1 MKILLSGGGTMGSV
15 SPLIA
20 LYLELRKYDPKLSC
34 LFVGGKTGPE
44 KVAVESYG
52 IPFHTISSGRFRRYL
67 TWQNILDPLNVAA
80 GFFQSFW
87 LLLRQRPDVVVIAG
101 SFVGVPVAWAA
112 WILRV
117 PIIIHQ
123 QDIIA
128 GLANKLM
135 ANFARKITLS
145 FEISKKDFSSKKTVL
160 TGNPVKAE
168 LYQCYADAGT
178 LFGLDPEMPTVLI
191 MGGGTGAQNIN
202 TLVEQSIKRLT
213 QFCQILHISG
223 KGKKIDVTHDH
234 YHQFEFLTKEM
245 TDALCA
251 SDLVVARAG
260 ISTLSELVVV
270 AKPAI
275 IIPIADS
282 HQEANAHYFQNHN
295 AVVKLDE
302 RGLTP
307 DGFASMIEE
316 VLYDKERCAS
326 LSKNISGI
334 MQHNGALNM
343 AQVVAEVVGA
353 RKLKISTKKV

>member
-20 LYLELRKYDPKLSC
+20 LYLELRKYDPQLSC
-34 LFVGGKTGPE
+34 LFVGGQTGPE
-44 KVAVESYG
+44 RVAVESYG
-52 IPFHTISSGRFRRYL
+52 IRFRTIRSGRFRRYL
-67 TWQNILDPLNVAA
+67 TWQNLLDPLNVVA
-80 GFFQSFW
+80 GFFQSLW
-87 LLLRQRPDVVVIAG
+87 LLLRKRPDVVVIAG

-112 WILRV
+112 WLLHV
-117 PIIIHQ
+117 PVIIHQ

-135 ANFARKITLS
+135 ANVARKITLS

-168 LYQCYADAGT
+168 LYQCHHDAGT
-178 LFGLDPEMPTVLI
+178 LFGLDLEMPTVLI

-202 TLVEQSIKRLT
+202 TLVERSITRLA
-213 QFCQILHISG
+213 QLCQVIHISG
-223 KGKKIDVTHDH
+223 KGKKINVAHDN
-234 YHQFEFLTKEM
+234 YYQFEFLTKEM

-251 SDLVVARAG
+251 ADLVVARAG

-307 DGFASMIEE
+307 DGFADMIEE
-316 VLYDKERCAS
+316 VLRDKDRCAS
-326 LSKNISGI
+326 LSQNISNM
-334 MQHNGALNM
+334 MQHNGATNM
-343 AQVVAEVVGA
+343 AQVVADVVGPK
-353 RKLKISTKKV
+353 KLKISKKK